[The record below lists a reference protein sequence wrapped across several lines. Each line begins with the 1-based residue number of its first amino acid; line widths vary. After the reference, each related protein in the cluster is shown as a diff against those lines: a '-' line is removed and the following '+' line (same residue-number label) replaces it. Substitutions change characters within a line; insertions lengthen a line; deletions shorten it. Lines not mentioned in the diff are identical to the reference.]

1 MKKNKFSN
9 MKILG
14 WILYSLVT
22 LVLFLSIF
30 FGKNIQGVEKRYLW
44 ITEGILLVC
53 IIIYELIKKKKQKQR
68 WEK

>member
-1 MKKNKFSN
+1 

-14 WILYSLVT
+14 WILYSLVA

>member
-14 WILYSLVT
+14 WILYSLVA